1 MTIENRA
8 RRYLA
13 ELLEARTGQQIAPA
27 RIWCI
32 EITLRPLML
41 ERGFASLDDLVAALM
56 RNSDP
61 ALADRVVEALLNH
74 ETSFFRDHALF
85 KQLETG
91 GIERMRAARN
101 GRLRIWS
108 AGCSTGQEA
117 YSLAMLFAN
126 APARWEG
133 WAIEIH
139 ATDVS
144 GAAIGRAREGRY
156 SRFEIQRGLPVN
168 NMLRWFDQE
177 GDCWQV
183 KPDLPQRISFE
194 RQNLLESVT
203 SVPPFDIILC
213 RNVMLYFFPER
224 RRSAFARL
232 AAAIAPDGCL
242 MLGAGET
249 IMGMTDAFLPESDNR
264 GLYRRTT
271 AACQTHAA

>member
-1 MTIENRA
+1 MTIESRA
-8 RRYLA
+8 RHHLA
-13 ELLEARTGQQIAPA
+13 GLLETRTGQQIAPG
-27 RIWCI
+27 RIWRI

-41 ERGFASLDDLVAALM
+41 EQGFASLDDLVAALM
-56 RNSDP
+56 RDTDP
-61 ALADRVVEALLNH
+61 TLADHVVEALLNH

-91 GIERMRAARN
+91 GIERLRAIRN

-117 YSLAMLFAN
+117 YSLAMLFAD
-126 APARWEG
+126 AVARWEG
-133 WAIEIH
+133 WNIEIH

-144 GAAIGRAREGRY
+144 GAAISRAREGRY

-177 GDCWQV
+177 GDNWQV
-183 KPDLPQRISFE
+183 KPDLPRRISFQ
-194 RQNLLESVT
+194 RHNLLEAVAST
-203 SVPPFDIILC
+203 PPFDIILC
-213 RNVMLYFFPER
+213 RNVMLYFSPER
-224 RRSAFARL
+224 RQSAFERL

-249 IMGMTDAFLPESDNR
+249 ILGLTDTFVPDSDNR
-264 GLYRRTT
+264 GLYRATT
-271 AACQTHAA
+271 VARHTHAA